1 MKHPLIRFAGWL
13 FLFHLA
19 ASLLGVGLLFLT
31 FELFGDA
38 PALMLF
44 GQFLVPCCLLWGFLT
59 PKKARPEF
67 WPAAAAL
74 SVYALLTWS
83 AGYFLAGYT
92 IVFTLPQ
99 FLAGTG
105 LAQLWPGSH
114 GSAWFL
120 WTFEPLMQTLAHFL
134 LPALLGL
141 GLLLPQPRKEA

>member
-1 MKHPLIRFAGWL
+1 MNRPLIRFIGWL

-31 FELFGDA
+31 FDLFGDS
-38 PALMLF
+38 PELMFF
-44 GQFLVPCCLLWGFLT
+44 GQCMIPCCLLWGFLT
-59 PKKARPEF
+59 PKKARPSL
-67 WPAAAAL
+67 WPVAAVLAL
-74 SVYALLTWS
+74 WALLSWS
-83 AGYFLAGYT
+83 VWHFTDYA
-92 IVFTLPQ
+92 IVLTFPQ

-134 LPALLGL
+134 LPATIGL
-141 GLLLPQPRKEA
+141 GLLLPRSRKEA